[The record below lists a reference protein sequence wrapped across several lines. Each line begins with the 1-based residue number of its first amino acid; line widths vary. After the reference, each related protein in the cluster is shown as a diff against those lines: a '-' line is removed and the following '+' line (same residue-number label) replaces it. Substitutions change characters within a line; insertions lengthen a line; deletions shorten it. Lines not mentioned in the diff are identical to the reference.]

1 MPTATAHEPQ
11 SGVLVARARDI
22 IAGRVVPPALVPPPE
37 VVAFLERES
46 ATAPASPAALR
57 HLTSQL
63 TLQTR
68 YAGRAIAC
76 FVPPGGEPVVL
87 AVGDTEIEELLRAL
101 TEEEGARVVVY
112 GAEGL

>member
-1 MPTATAHEPQ
+1 MPTVTQEPPATGA
-11 SGVLVARARDI
+11 LVARARDI

-37 VVAFLERES
+37 VVAFLESERAS
-46 ATAPASPAALR
+46 APASPAALR

-63 TLQTR
+63 TLQVR

-101 TEEEGARVVVY
+101 TEAEGARVVVY
-112 GAEGL
+112 GAEAL